1 MPDPARKPLASV
13 PMESRDERV
22 TIRLTST
29 ERAEWQAAARQ
40 RGEEES
46 RFFRRCAIVG
56 RKVLEARVFSEATG
70 A

>member
-1 MPDPARKPLASV
+1 MPEPARKPLT

-22 TIRLTST
+22 TVRLTPT
-29 ERAEWQAAARQ
+29 ERAEWQDAARR

-56 RKVLEARVFSEATG
+56 RKVLEAHVLGEATG